1 MKKLLEDKKKEMAG
15 KKEEVKNE
23 VKSVVTKPKME
34 VLNEAEEED

>member
-23 VKSVVTKPKME
+23 VKNVVTKPKME